1 MKVNE
6 IEKLLARY
14 YDGTTSEAEEKELK
28 RFFAEEDVPAHLLA
42 EKEIFA
48 QLAGCEASSR
58 NDETEAPPS
67 PTIPKGL
74 ESRINSLIDEWDT
87 HERQV
92 QKVKKHTHTLR
103 LQWIGSIAAS
113 LLILF
118 SVGMYLYKP
127 YTPPTPQDTCATP
140 EEAYAQAQRALI
152 MLSSNL
158 NKGIEKV
165 ETVQETTEKIQ
176 ENVNEQLNRINNIK
190 Q

>member
-6 IEKLLARY
+6 IEKLIARY
-14 YDGTTSEAEEKELK
+14 YDGETDEVEEKELK
-28 RFFAEEDVPAHLLA
+28 QFFMEEDVPAHLLA
-42 EKEIFA
+42 EKELFM
-48 QLAGCEASSR
+48 QLARLQKEKP
-58 NDETEAPPS
+58 DAPE
-67 PTIPKGL
+67 GL
-74 ESRINSLIDEWDT
+74 EHKLSGMIDEWDT
-87 HERQV
+87 HERRTL
-92 QKVKKHTHTLR
+92 KIKKHTRTVR
-103 LQWIGSIAAS
+103 LQWIGSFAAG

-140 EEAYAQAQRALI
+140 EEAYAQAQKALI
-152 MLSSNL
+152 MLSAGL

-165 ETVQETTEKIQ
+165 ETIQETTEKIQ

>member
-14 YDGTTSEAEEKELK
+14 YDGETSEAEDKELK
-28 RFFAEEDVPAHLLA
+28 RFFTEEDVPAHLLA
-42 EKEIFA
+42 EKRIFM
-48 QLAGCEASSR
+48 QLAVFQG
-58 NDETEAPPS
+58 DEETGTPP
-67 PTIPKGL
+67 IPEGL
-74 ESRINSLIDEWDT
+74 ESRLNNMIDEWDT
-87 HERQV
+87 RERRTL
-92 QKVKKHTHTLR
+92 KVKKHTRTLR

-127 YTPPTPQDTCATP
+127 YTAPTPQDTCANP
-140 EEAYAQAQRALI
+140 EEAYAQAQKALI
-152 MLSSNL
+152 MLSSSL

-165 ETVQETTEKIQ
+165 ETVNETTGKIQ

-190 Q
+190 P